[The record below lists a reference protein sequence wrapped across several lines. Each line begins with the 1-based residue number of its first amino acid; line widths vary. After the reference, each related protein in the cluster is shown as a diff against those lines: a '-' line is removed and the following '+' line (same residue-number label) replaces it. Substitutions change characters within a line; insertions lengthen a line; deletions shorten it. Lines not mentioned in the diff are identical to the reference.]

1 MWFGDVFLAADFRS
15 PNFTAVLYVH
25 NYIVCQH
32 VVDNLK
38 NRHYNRYIM
47 TWQEW
52 VPLTVG
58 IITIIASIGAF
69 IRYITKNYLRQE
81 LEVVK
86 HELQPNSGKSMKDQI
101 TRLES
106 KHERLEK
113 ENIEI
118 NQKLDKLDHRVEKM
132 FDIILK
138 HFGE

>member
-1 MWFGDVFLAADFRS
+1 
-15 PNFTAVLYVH
+15 
-25 NYIVCQH
+25 
-32 VVDNLK
+32 
-38 NRHYNRYIM
+38 M

-52 VPLTVG
+52 VPLAVG
-58 IITIIASIGAF
+58 IITIIASLGAF

-81 LEVVK
+81 LEVVR

-106 KHERLEK
+106 NHERLAK

-118 NQKLDKLDHRVEKM
+118 NKKLDKLDNRVEKM
-132 FDIILK
+132 FEVILK